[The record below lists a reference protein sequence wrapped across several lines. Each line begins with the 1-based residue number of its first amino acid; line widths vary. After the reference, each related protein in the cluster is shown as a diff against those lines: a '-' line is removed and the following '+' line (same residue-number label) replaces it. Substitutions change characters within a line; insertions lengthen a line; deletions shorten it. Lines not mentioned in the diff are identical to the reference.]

1 MHILQV
7 ATIKITNYKMLKHG
21 LIKFVLAI
29 LAYESD
35 ALSLKVAVH
44 SRQVDAATTAPESS
58 KSTRDG
64 NHPAETNSSD
74 EADRWQA
81 HFSDVAAYSQRN
93 YVCDFIA
100 TVCDIVDPALRF
112 IFAFIK
118 SITKA
123 LMLCL
128 FGHFLVSA
136 SAYLYEVLFL
146 VAPAAA
152 LVLKFCVLALFMYG
166 CVMG

>member
-1 MHILQV
+1 
-7 ATIKITNYKMLKHG
+7 MLKHS

-35 ALSLKVAVH
+35 ALSLKVGVH
-44 SRQVDAATTAPESS
+44 SRQVDAAAIVPESAN
-58 KSTRDG
+58 STHEG

-74 EADRWQA
+74 DADRWQA
-81 HFSDVAAYSQRN
+81 HFSDVAAY
-93 YVCDFIA
+93 D
-100 TVCDIVDPALRF
+100 F
-112 IFAFIK
+112 IFAK

-128 FGHFLVSA
+128 ISHFLLS
-136 SAYLYEVLFL
+136 SAYLYELFVL

-166 CVMG
+166 CVMGFALRPLVRGRIHPE

>member
-1 MHILQV
+1 
-7 ATIKITNYKMLKHG
+7 MLKHS

-44 SRQVDAATTAPESS
+44 SRQVDAAAIVPESPN
-58 KSTRDG
+58 STHEG

-74 EADRWQA
+74 DADRWQA
-81 HFSDVAAYSQRN
+81 HFSDVAAY
-93 YVCDFIA
+93 D
-100 TVCDIVDPALRF
+100 F
-112 IFAFIK
+112 IFAK

-123 LMLCL
+123 LMFCL
-128 FGHFLVSA
+128 ISHFLLS
-136 SAYLYEVLFL
+136 SAYNFYELFVP

-166 CVMG
+166 CVMGFALGPIMRGRIHPE

>member
-1 MHILQV
+1 
-7 ATIKITNYKMLKHG
+7 MLKHS

-44 SRQVDAATTAPESS
+44 SRQVDAAAIVPESPN
-58 KSTRDG
+58 STHEG

-74 EADRWQA
+74 DDDRWQA
-81 HFSDVAAYSQRN
+81 HFSDVAAY
-93 YVCDFIA
+93 D
-100 TVCDIVDPALRF
+100 F
-112 IFAFIK
+112 IFAK
-118 SITKA
+118 SISKA

-128 FGHFLVSA
+128 ISHFLLS
-136 SAYLYEVLFL
+136 SAYELFVL